1 MYFPIADVTI
11 SPILLMGVG
20 FLVGILGGFFGVG
33 GGFLAGPMM
42 FWAGV
47 PMNFVIGTDLA
58 HMTGKSIVATH
69 RHRTLGHVDM
79 KLGMYMVMGT
89 IVGVEIGARF
99 IEALQDTGAIDI
111 TIGVTYIV
119 ILVCISIFT
128 GWESIRA
135 IQMVRTD
142 QIDVQDAV
150 GFKGLSKRIRAV
162 NIPPMVSFP
171 VSGIESISIWMVL
184 GVGFFTGIAGWQP
197 GCWWGFYQDADAYL
211 CFRHSN
217 PCRCRNRL
225 VRNYILFRF
234 WHNYPCLK
242 RKRGYINGVG
252 YAYRGSNR
260 GPDRRNGNP
269 ILRWSPHSF
278 GFFFPPYDRSSFSR
292 YPSIGH
298 WNDELRRITRSYE
311 DINLSGE

>member
-42 FWAGV
+42 FWTGV

-69 RHRTLGHVDM
+69 RHRALGHVDL

-89 IVGVEIGARF
+89 IIGVEIGARI
-99 IEALQDTGAIDI
+99 IEALQVTGAIDV

-184 GVGFFTGIAGWQP
+184 GVGFFTGILAGS
-197 GCWWGFYQDADAYL
+197 L
-211 CFRHSN
+211 
-217 PCRCRNRL
+217 
-225 VRNYILFRF
+225 
-234 WHNYPCLK
+234 
-242 RKRGYINGVG
+242 GVG
-252 YAYRGSNR
+252 GGFIRMPMLIYVLGIPTHIAVGTDLFEIIFSSAFGTITHAIKGNVDILMALVMHTGAAIGAQIGATATRFFA
-260 GPDRRNGNP
+260 GPRIR
-269 ILRWSPHSF
+269 LAFSF
-278 GFFFPPYDRSSFSR
+278 LPM
-292 YPSIGH
+292 IGAVLVAIRLLGIGTMH
-298 WNDELRRITRSYE
+298 
-311 DINLSGE
+311 